1 MPFSAGDSDAE
12 DLFSELATSKPGD
25 LFAWVE
31 QQAADGWRVLLGSGA
46 CRRTA
51 ARKVQRGR
59 DQHER
64 GGNLE
69 VLHDGN
75 AHGLAQEAVVIRES
89 KGRVTRC

>member
-1 MPFSAGDSDAE
+1 MSAALPKLD
-12 DLFSELATSKPGD
+12 KH
-25 LFAWVE
+25 
-31 QQAADGWRVLLGSGA
+31 AADGLRGLLGRGA

-59 DQHER
+59 NQHER
-64 GGNLE
+64 GGDLE